1 MRTPH
6 ALRHVARRHCQE
18 VRGRTGGQT
27 RVVNPSDRLSNR
39 PLAIFLANRPTPAG
53 GIDRKK

>member
-6 ALRHVARRHCQE
+6 ALRHVARRHCAG
-18 VRGRTGGQT
+18 VGGRTGGYI

-39 PLAIFLANRPTPAG
+39 PLAIFLANRPTLTG
-53 GIDRKK
+53 GIDRKT